1 MNFEEKI
8 NKYYNMKKDIIIKL
22 TNNKIN
28 SFDNNLEIIFDEEY
42 YSKNLAIFENNKK
55 VLIGKYE
62 ILGYSNNK
70 WDWAF
75 ENKFIEK
82 YLTGISK
89 NIYDKINF
97 TYDDKNIDY
106 LLKLC
111 LYYSNDIWIIKRNIN
126 TNANVNMFEYIILTE
141 INQIT

>member
-22 TNNKIN
+22 TDNKIN

-42 YSKNLAIFENNKK
+42 YSKNLAIFENNNNKK

-70 WDWAF
+70 WIWAF
-75 ENKFIEK
+75 ENKFVEK

-97 TYDDKNIDY
+97 TYDEKNIDY

-111 LYYSNDIWIIKRNIN
+111 LYYSNDIWIIKRNIGN
-126 TNANVNMFEYIILTE
+126 TNIMYEYIILTE

>member
-8 NKYYNMKKDIIIKL
+8 NKYYDSKKDIIIKL

-28 SFDNNLEIIFDEEY
+28 SFDNQFQIIFDGEY

-55 VLIGKYE
+55 ILIGKYE
-62 ILGYSNNK
+62 ILGYSKNNN
-70 WDWAF
+70 WTWAF
-75 ENKFIEK
+75 ENKYVEK
-82 YLTGISK
+82 YLTDISK
-89 NIYDKINF
+89 KIYDKITF
-97 TYDDKNIDY
+97 TFDDKNIDY
-106 LLKLC
+106 LLKLS

-126 TNANVNMFEYIILTE
+126 LNMFEYIILTE